1 MSMTYPRAMALVAA
15 IFLAMPAGAQELLK
29 PVKLIVAENGGGE
42 VKRQFY
48 GSVVARQT
56 VDLAFQVGGQL
67 QKLPVIEGV
76 SVKQGDLVA
85 QLDLESFELALR
97 QAKLQREQADRTL
110 ARLKQLSGSTV
121 SQVSIDDAATAA
133 ALADVAVKNAE
144 FALNHATLNAPF
156 DALVA
161 ARDVANFTTIAAGT
175 PVVRLHDMSEIRIE
189 VDVPE
194 VLFLRADAAP
204 DVKLQAKFPS
214 SDKMFPAEI
223 REFNAETSKVGQSYR
238 VTLGLTPPEGVR
250 ILPGASATVI
260 ATIKGEHRDAIL
272 LPKTAV
278 FADAEGKPS
287 VMVFSPKGA
296 SEGTLSKRTVEV
308 VPAPE
313 GGISVISGLEPGL
326 EVVATGG
333 AVLGDGQKVRRFAGF
348 GN

>member
-1 MSMTYPRAMALVAA
+1 MSISYPRAFALVMVVLLAA
-15 IFLAMPAGAQELLK
+15 PGAAQEPLK
-29 PVKLIVAENGGGE
+29 PVKLIVAQDGGAE
-42 VKRQFY
+42 VTRQFF

-67 QKLPVIEGV
+67 KRIPVIEGATL
-76 SVKQGDLVA
+76 SQGDLVA
-85 QLDLESFELALR
+85 QLDLESFELSLR
-97 QAKLQREQADRTL
+97 QAKLQKEQADRTL

-144 FALNHATLNAPF
+144 FALKHATLNAPF

-175 PVVRLHDMSEIRIE
+175 PVVRLHDMSEVRIE
-189 VDVPE
+189 VDIPE

-204 DVKLQAKFPS
+204 KVQLRAKFPS
-214 SDKMFPAEI
+214 SDKAFPVEL

-238 VTLGLTPPEGVR
+238 VTLGMTPPEGVR
-250 ILPGASATVI
+250 ILPGASATVV
-260 ATIKGEHRDAIL
+260 ATIRGEHMGAIL

-278 FADAEGKPS
+278 FADEAGKPS
-287 VMVFSPKGA
+287 VLVFSPKGA
-296 SEGTLSKRTVEV
+296 SEGTLSKRSVEV
-308 VPAPE
+308 APAPD
-313 GGISVISGLEPGL
+313 GGILVVSGLEPGL
-326 EVVATGG
+326 EIVAAGG
-333 AVLGDGQKVRRFAGF
+333 AALADGQKVRRFAGF